1 MPDEF
6 CVPDGND
13 FSDTGPDIVD
23 SDSFDVTSDSS
34 VDDLSDIMTDSIDTS
49 APVLDD
55 DFYHA
60 TPNSDIPILQEDG
73 SVASLEEVMAANAE
87 TDSGPLDEVEPYVAT
102 PNSDIPI
109 LQEDGSVASLEEIMA
124 ANAETDSGPL
134 DEVEPY
140 VATPNSDIPIHQE
153 DGSVASLEEIMA
165 ANAETD
171 SGPLDEV
178 EPYACVPIGPIP
190 CDEVDSVLALD
201 SGQHSAVEIGQHLVA
216 VLQAVGFQRGR
227 RLHLPHI
234 FRCGLDDLI
243 YLVLGGDPFWLV
255 NILIAVGNAAGLS
268 YLTQRR
274 TVKLDTQ
281 PVSVNFVRLETLL
294 SKDNCCFSE
303 VASLRI
309 FTVVVHI
316 YFPSVVDKIKKR
328 PSSY

>member
-34 VDDLSDIMTDSIDTS
+34 VDDLSDIMTDSVDTS

-178 EPYACVPIGPIP
+178 EPV
-190 CDEVDSVLALD
+190 
-201 SGQHSAVEIGQHLVA
+201 
-216 VLQAVGFQRGR
+216 
-227 RLHLPHI
+227 
-234 FRCGLDDLI
+234 GLDRVADLQRLQQLHAVCVLVMRNGERDGCHAVFRVAGI
-243 YLVLGGDPFWLV
+243 TENRLKHHVSFTPFSKFKTASPYLAISSAPVIRWNASSVTSSGDARSARV
-255 NILIAVGNAAGLS
+255 ILQQPTAMAFAAW
-268 YLTQRR
+268 
-274 TVKLDTQ
+274 
-281 PVSVNFVRLETLL
+281 
-294 SKDNCCFSE
+294 
-303 VASLRI
+303 
-309 FTVVVHI
+309 
-316 YFPSVVDKIKKR
+316 
-328 PSSY
+328 